1 MIRQNKCLELGLPE
15 PYPCQKEANYVLS
28 VIALG
33 IKADTN
39 MAISIG
45 IDSLQSVAS
54 ALRRKGYLFTQ
65 EYEDVKCPLTGKRA
79 KRAAILYMTKEQQKL
94 YKNEKSRKES

>member
-15 PYPCQKEANYVLS
+15 PHPCQKEANYVLS

-39 MAISIG
+39 MATSIG

-54 ALRRKGYLFTQ
+54 ALERKGYVFTLG
-65 EYEDVKCPLTGKRA
+65 YEDIKCPLTGRLA
-79 KRAAILYMTKEQQKL
+79 RRSANLSMTKEQQEL
-94 YKNEKSRKES
+94 FKNEESRKES